1 MNGVHEL
8 RELDN
13 EPLRICPVCLRKLHY
28 SVTIKVKQT
37 SFDAVARYR
46 YIAKFY
52 SDDLQLVVSHTP
64 AASKVFKGESSWVH
78 GAIEQCLKYNNRI
91 KVDSDLCLWSLH
103 CNRGCNDERYR
114 SED

>member
-78 GAIEQCLKYNNRI
+78 GAIEQCLK
-91 KVDSDLCLWSLH
+91 
-103 CNRGCNDERYR
+103 
-114 SED
+114 